1 MEKRVEGVLVRIR
14 KKLDSHDLEKTASGE
29 DVNRSIGKMINSL
42 DKLIYDSNYFGKNI
56 PEIVQLGELKM
67 MLKEVSVVNDHL
79 CIERVKH
86 KIDRILLTKR
96 ARLRLS
102 FSR

>member
-14 KKLDSHDLEKTASGE
+14 AKLDSYDLSKKANHE
-29 DVNRSIGKMINSL
+29 DVNKSVGKMINSL

-56 PEIVQLGELKM
+56 PEIVQLAELKM